1 MNFYTHLFFGTIVFL
16 ILTLMFKSYLHYNIL
31 LLISYILSSIQ
42 AHLIQRRFV
51 WISSNKY
58 IGELFRFM
66 LSYTGMFISNILI
79 LTLLVNFTNISPTI
93 LQLIISPSLVIFMF
107 LINKT
112 FVFRF
117 KEISK

>member
-1 MNFYTHLFFGTIVFL
+1 M
-16 ILTLMFKSYLHYNIL
+16 
-31 LLISYILSSIQ
+31 Q

-58 IGELFRFM
+58 ISELFRFM
-66 LSYTGMFISNILI
+66 LSYTAMLISNILI
-79 LTLLVNFTNISPTI
+79 LTLLVNITNVSPTM

-107 LINKT
+107 FINKT

-117 KEISK
+117 KEINK